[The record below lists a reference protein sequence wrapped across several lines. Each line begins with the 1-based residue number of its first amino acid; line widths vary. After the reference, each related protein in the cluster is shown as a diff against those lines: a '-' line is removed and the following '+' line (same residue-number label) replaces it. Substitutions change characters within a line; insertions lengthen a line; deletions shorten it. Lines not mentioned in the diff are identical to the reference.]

1 MTNQGKPWW
10 LYLLLIVPG
19 TLWGSGF
26 LLNEI
31 ALRSLP
37 FVTITTLRVI
47 IAVAFMLLFLRL
59 LGGWLPPWSKAWWAF
74 LVLGL
79 TNNAIPFLLTTW
91 AQQFLDSGLSA
102 ILTSTMP
109 LFTILLA
116 HFWVAEERL
125 TPLSLVGTVLGF
137 LGIITLVGPSVL
149 AGLGAQLWAQLG
161 LLAAALSYAIAAVY
175 LRKMPRRDSGGLGR
189 FAGLLQ
195 LTSAQYVCSSI
206 VLLPFS
212 LALDAPW
219 TLRPTGA
226 SVAALFALAVV
237 VTIVAVVVYFYLIEE
252 LGAGTASM
260 SIYLI
265 PINAVFWGAL
275 VLDEKVSSNAV
286 VALLFILSGI
296 GLVNWA
302 GVRRRRQLRRAPA
315 GH

>member
-1 MTNQGKPWW
+1 MADNGKPWW
-10 LYLLLIVPG
+10 QYLLLIVPG

-31 ALRSLP
+31 ALRSMP
-37 FVTITTLRVI
+37 FMTITTLRVI
-47 IAVAFMLLFLRL
+47 IAVAFMLIFLRL
-59 LGGWLPPWSKAWWAF
+59 LGGWLPRWSKAWWVF
-74 LVLGL
+74 LILGL
-79 TNNAIPFLLTTW
+79 TNNAIPFMLTTW

-109 LFTILLA
+109 LFTIILA
-116 HFWVAEERL
+116 HFWVAEERM
-125 TPLSLVGTVLGF
+125 TAFAVIGTLFGF
-137 LGIITLVGPSVL
+137 LGIVTLVGPSVL
-149 AGLGAQLWAQLG
+149 AGLGVQLWAQLG
-161 LLAAALSYAIAAVY
+161 LLGAAFSYAFAAVY
-175 LRKMPRRDSGGLGR
+175 LRRQPRRDTAGLGR
-189 FAGLLQ
+189 FAALLQ
-195 LTSAQYVCSSI
+195 LTSAQYVCSSV

-226 SVAALFALAVV
+226 SLVALFALAVF
-237 VTIVAVVVYFYLIEE
+237 VTIAAVVVYFYLIEE

-275 VLDEKVSSNAV
+275 ILDEEVSSNAV
-286 VALLFILSGI
+286 TALVLILLGI

-302 GVRRRRQLRRAPA
+302 GVQRKRRLRQA
-315 GH
+315 

>member
-1 MTNQGKPWW
+1 MTTNSRPWW
-10 LYLLLIVPG
+10 QYLLLIVPG

-37 FVTITTLRVI
+37 FVTIATMRVI

-59 LGGWLPPWSKAWWAF
+59 LGGWLPRWSRAWWAF
-74 LVLGL
+74 LILGL

-109 LFTILLA
+109 LFTIILA

-125 TPLSLVGTVLGF
+125 TPLRVIGTILGF
-137 LGIITLVGPSVL
+137 LGIVTLVGPSVL
-149 AGLGAQLWAQLG
+149 AGLGVQLWAQLG
-161 LLAAALSYAIAAVY
+161 LLAAALSYAFAAVY
-175 LRKMPRRDSGGLGR
+175 LRVLPRRETAGLGR
-189 FAGLLQ
+189 FAALLQ
-195 LTSAQYVCSSI
+195 LTSAQYVCSAI

-226 SVAALFALAVV
+226 SLIALFALAVI
-237 VTIVAVVVYFYLIEE
+237 VTIAAVVIYFYLIEE
-252 LGAGTASM
+252 MGAGTASM

-275 VLDEKVSSNAV
+275 ILDEKVSPNAV
-286 VALLFILSGI
+286 TALVLILLGI

-302 GVRRRRQLRRAPA
+302 GARRNRRLRQA
-315 GH
+315 